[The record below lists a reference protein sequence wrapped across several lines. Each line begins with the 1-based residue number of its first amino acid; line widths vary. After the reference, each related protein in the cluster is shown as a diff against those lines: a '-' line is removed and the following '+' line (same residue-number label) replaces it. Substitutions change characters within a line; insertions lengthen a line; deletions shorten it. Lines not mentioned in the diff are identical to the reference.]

1 MARRKKKLIL
11 DQEQKDSIYEDTKD
25 FISYIYE
32 DYDFYQSLVRLLDR
46 GKNQA
51 VLYRKVL
58 QKNIDEIWVK
68 RVEDALPYLDTAL
81 RAVRKDIKEVEEI
94 KPIALSRN
102 ITVKSLRHLATH
114 TNFIDRVDEKGNV
127 IPNKL
132 LNVYK
137 DEEILTY
144 ENKFLNTLIYKL
156 ALFIDVRYEKLKE
169 YGADEVSNVMSM
181 DIETKVVDTEL
192 KMSIHIET
200 KDGADEQDKKD
211 NVDIYEDVS
220 KSSLWARVLRIRK
233 IIRQY
238 QASPFITQ
246 MGKAYIRPPV
256 MRTNAITKN
265 VHLRECLELWLFIE
279 SYESAGF
286 DIESSS
292 VTEKPSKELMEN
304 LYRLLAFQ
312 YVMFRKNT
320 YDQLDDIINKSTAK
334 LRYNAR
340 FKQLDTQEFTD
351 QYEFLTPGVK
361 KVYVEELSR
370 KGTRLT
376 KEEVKIRKAIDN
388 ALKSERLYAA
398 ERKKAA
404 PKQRRKTKQK

>member
-1 MARRKKKLIL
+1 MAKRRKKLIL
-11 DQEQKDSIYEDTKD
+11 DDEQRDSIYEDTKD

-58 QKNIDEIWVK
+58 QKNIDELWVK

-102 ITVKSLRHLATH
+102 ITVKSLQHLATH
-114 TNFIDRVDEKGNV
+114 TNFIDRIDEKGNV
-127 IPNKL
+127 IPNRL

-181 DIETKVVDTEL
+181 DIETKVMDTEL
-192 KMSIHIET
+192 KMSITIET
-200 KDGADEQDKKD
+200 KDGVDEQDKKD

-292 VTEKPSKELMEN
+292 VTEKPGKELMRN

-312 YVMFRKNT
+312 YVIFRKNT

-340 FKQLDTQEFTD
+340 FKQMNIEEFTD
-351 QYEFLTPGVK
+351 QYEFLDPGVK
-361 KVYVEELSR
+361 KVYVQELSR

-376 KEEVKIRKAIDN
+376 KEELKIRKAIEN
-388 ALKSERLYAA
+388 ALKSERAYEA
-398 ERKKAA
+398 EKKKAVLPKRKK
-404 PKQRRKTKQK
+404 KGQ

>member
-1 MARRKKKLIL
+1 MAKRRKKLIL
-11 DQEQKDSIYEDTKD
+11 DDEQRDSIYEDTKD

-58 QKNIDEIWVK
+58 QKNIDELWVK

-102 ITVKSLRHLATH
+102 ITVKSLQHLATH
-114 TNFIDRVDEKGNV
+114 TNFIDRIDEKGNV
-127 IPNKL
+127 IPNRL

-192 KMSIHIET
+192 KMSITIET
-200 KDGADEQDKKD
+200 KDGVDEQDKKD

-292 VTEKPSKELMEN
+292 VTEKPGKELMRN

-312 YVMFRKNT
+312 YVIFRKNT

-340 FKQLDTQEFTD
+340 FKQMNIEEFTD
-351 QYEFLTPGVK
+351 QYEFLDPGVK
-361 KVYVEELSR
+361 KVYVQELSR

-376 KEEVKIRKAIDN
+376 KEELKIRKVIEN
-388 ALKSERLYAA
+388 ALKSERAYEA
-398 ERKKAA
+398 EKKKAVLPKRKK
-404 PKQRRKTKQK
+404 KGQ

>member
-1 MARRKKKLIL
+1 MAKRRKKLIL
-11 DQEQKDSIYEDTKD
+11 DDEQRDSIYEDTKD

-58 QKNIDEIWVK
+58 QKNIDELWVK

-102 ITVKSLRHLATH
+102 ITVKSLQHLATH
-114 TNFIDRVDEKGNV
+114 TNFIDRIDEKGNV
-127 IPNKL
+127 IPNRL

-192 KMSIHIET
+192 KMSITIET
-200 KDGADEQDKKD
+200 KDGVDEQDKKD

-292 VTEKPSKELMEN
+292 VTEKPGKELMRN

-312 YVMFRKNT
+312 YVIFRKNT

-340 FKQLDTQEFTD
+340 FKQMNIEEFTD
-351 QYEFLTPGVK
+351 QYEFLDPGVK
-361 KVYVEELSR
+361 KVYFLELIR
-370 KGTRLT
+370 KGTILT
-376 KEEVKIRKAIDN
+376 YEE
-388 ALKSERLYAA
+388 L
-398 ERKKAA
+398 
-404 PKQRRKTKQK
+404 

>member
-1 MARRKKKLIL
+1 MSVNSLARRKKKLIL

-181 DIETKVVDTEL
+181 DIETKV
-192 KMSIHIET
+192 
-200 KDGADEQDKKD
+200 G
-211 NVDIYEDVS
+211 
-220 KSSLWARVLRIRK
+220 
-233 IIRQY
+233 
-238 QASPFITQ
+238 
-246 MGKAYIRPPV
+246 
-256 MRTNAITKN
+256 
-265 VHLRECLELWLFIE
+265 
-279 SYESAGF
+279 
-286 DIESSS
+286 
-292 VTEKPSKELMEN
+292 
-304 LYRLLAFQ
+304 
-312 YVMFRKNT
+312 
-320 YDQLDDIINKSTAK
+320 
-334 LRYNAR
+334 
-340 FKQLDTQEFTD
+340 
-351 QYEFLTPGVK
+351 
-361 KVYVEELSR
+361 
-370 KGTRLT
+370 
-376 KEEVKIRKAIDN
+376 
-388 ALKSERLYAA
+388 
-398 ERKKAA
+398 
-404 PKQRRKTKQK
+404 

>member
-1 MARRKKKLIL
+1 MAKRRKKLIL
-11 DQEQKDSIYEDTKD
+11 DDEQRDSIYEDTKD

-58 QKNIDEIWVK
+58 QKNIDELWVK

-102 ITVKSLRHLATH
+102 ITVKSLQHLATH
-114 TNFIDRVDEKGNV
+114 TNFIDRIDEKGNV
-127 IPNKL
+127 IPNRL

-192 KMSIHIET
+192 KMSITIET
-200 KDGADEQDKKD
+200 KDGVDEQDKKD

-292 VTEKPSKELMEN
+292 VTEKPGKELMRN

-312 YVMFRKNT
+312 YVIFRKNT

-340 FKQLDTQEFTD
+340 FKQMNIEEFTD
-351 QYEFLTPGVK
+351 QYEFLDPGVK
-361 KVYVEELSR
+361 KVYVQELSR

-376 KEEVKIRKAIDN
+376 KEELKIRKAIEN
-388 ALKSERLYAA
+388 ALKSERAYEA
-398 ERKKAA
+398 EKKKAVLLKRKK
-404 PKQRRKTKQK
+404 KGQ

>member
-1 MARRKKKLIL
+1 MAKRRKKLIL
-11 DQEQKDSIYEDTKD
+11 DDEQRDSIYEDTKD

-58 QKNIDEIWVK
+58 QKNIDELWVK

-102 ITVKSLRHLATH
+102 ITVKSLQHLATH
-114 TNFIDRVDEKGNV
+114 TNFIDRIDEKGNV
-127 IPNKL
+127 IPNRL

-192 KMSIHIET
+192 KMSITIET
-200 KDGADEQDKKD
+200 KDGVDEQDKKD

-292 VTEKPSKELMEN
+292 VTEKPGKELMRN

-312 YVMFRKNT
+312 YVIFRKNT

-340 FKQLDTQEFTD
+340 FKQMNIEEFTD
-351 QYEFLTPGVK
+351 QYEFLDPGVK
-361 KVYVEELSR
+361 KVYVQELSR

-376 KEEVKIRKAIDN
+376 KEELKIRKAIEN
-388 ALKSERLYAA
+388 ALKSERAYEA
-398 ERKKAA
+398 EKKKAVLPKRKK
-404 PKQRRKTKQK
+404 KGQ